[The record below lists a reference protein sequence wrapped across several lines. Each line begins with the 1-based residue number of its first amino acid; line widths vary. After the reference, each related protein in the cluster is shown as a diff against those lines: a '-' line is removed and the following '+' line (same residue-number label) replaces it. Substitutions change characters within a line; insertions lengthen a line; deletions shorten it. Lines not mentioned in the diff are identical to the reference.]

1 MNFAAR
7 REILEYCAANQI
19 IIQAYGSLFS
29 GHEEFLSNPA
39 VAKPGK
45 RTQRTPAQVI
55 RLLRT
60 YYPSFHIIFPTVT
73 GLRTKNGK
81 TRFRN
86 SSTKKI
92 SS

>member
-29 GHEEFLSNPA
+29 GHEKFLSNPA

-45 RTQRTPAQVI
+45 RTQRTSAQVI
-55 RLLRT
+55 RLQVRRSLD
-60 YYPSFHIIFPTVT
+60 YKLLFGIV
-73 GLRTKNGK
+73 L
-81 TRFRN
+81 
-86 SSTKKI
+86 
-92 SS
+92 

>member
-29 GHEEFLSNPA
+29 GHEKFLSNPA

-55 RLLRT
+55 RL
-60 YYPSFHIIFPTVT
+60 
-73 GLRTKNGK
+73 
-81 TRFRN
+81 
-86 SSTKKI
+86 
-92 SS
+92 